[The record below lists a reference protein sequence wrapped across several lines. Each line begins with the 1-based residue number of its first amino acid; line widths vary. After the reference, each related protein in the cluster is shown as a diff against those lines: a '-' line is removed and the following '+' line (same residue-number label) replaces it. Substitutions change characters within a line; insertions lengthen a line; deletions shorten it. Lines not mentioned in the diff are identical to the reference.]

1 MEIMIFMRHLCRC
14 QLQPTVLACQEVG
27 ESLVHGSSEISSVVH
42 NHVQWLAIREHQ
54 GLLNAP
60 DVLLVC
66 LSLPGIDRDATGSNG
81 SGGIV
86 VSGEDVSRTEL
97 DL

>member
-1 MEIMIFMRHLCRC
+1 MGV
-14 QLQPTVLACQEVG
+14 P
-27 ESLVHGSSEISSVVH
+27 LVHNSSEISTVVH
-42 NHVQWLAIREHQ
+42 NHVEWLTVWEHQ

-66 LSLPGIDRDATGSNG
+66 LSLPGVYRDPAGSNG
-81 SGGIV
+81 SGSIV

-97 DL
+97 DLCEAHIGTYGSTGCS